1 MQILWLIEFRL
12 YWTKLPLHL
21 QHEEL
26 RTSGELLSFTD
37 YFPCTLVEN
46 THNKVTSGR
55 IITPI
60 LKQGSR
66 LAQDITENNI
76 FAGRGKAKFS

>member
-1 MQILWLIEFRL
+1 MQILWLNEFRL
-12 YWTKLPLHL
+12 HWTKLPLHL

-37 YFPCTLVEN
+37 PFPCTLVEN

-66 LAQDITENNI
+66 LAQDITENDI